1 VCKCLCVSPI
11 VILRAAQIPWESL
24 SWWPD
29 SELCVSS
36 LKNCLLPFCCLGI
49 HFVWRVDNFSYWH
62 CSSNLFIWK
71 YSFKNVKYL
80 DRKARNFLFGR
91 EKGLV
96 SLRAQHQPQ
105 GTTELSLG
113 NSQWTL
119 EQSIDSFSKR
129 RYKTGAK
136 PTVHK
141 KSDLWK
147 ERSGLRRALSSL
159 IVLNSCRTIIWILQ
173 ASAILSLTSNKDKSR
188 GDVFQDLSTASL
200 SFAYCIFSWR
210 WDNRRAGA
218 RFYRLIKGV
227 S

>member
-1 VCKCLCVSPI
+1 MTWLWGSVARALRI
-11 VILRAAQIPWESL
+11 V
-24 SWWPD
+24 
-29 SELCVSS
+29 
-36 LKNCLLPFCCLGI
+36 LLPFCSLGI
-49 HFVWRVDNFSYWH
+49 HIVWWVDNFSYWH

-71 YSFKNVKYL
+71 YYSFKIVKYL
-80 DRKARNFLFGR
+80 DGKTRNYLLGR

-105 GTTELSLG
+105 GTTEPSLG

-119 EQSIDSFSKR
+119 DQSIDSFSKR
-129 RYKTGAK
+129 RYKTRAK

-147 ERSGLRRALSSL
+147 ERSGVRRALSSL
-159 IVLNSCRTIIWILQ
+159 IVLNSCKTIIWILQ

-188 GDVFQDLSTASL
+188 GDVFQDLSAASL

-210 WDNRRAGA
+210 WDRRASGSFLSIDQ
-218 RFYRLIKGV
+218 R